1 MKEELV
7 VKMQAIANG
16 ESFNA
21 EEMNE
26 VLFEELVPSMG
37 KADTEGGEI
46 MRAVNRIQYRYWNDG
61 DIAGQGYGKR
71 TVNPAVRFL
80 DLVVFRL
87 KSCAFRTLVNQ
98 FQDYVDGISV
108 TDKEYEEKV
117 NELVKEAIIYIA
129 QKKLYE
135 VSNGIDM
142 LDCAFPEFDKED
154 DYEDEDDFF
163 EEDSDE

>member
-26 VLFEELVPSMG
+26 VLFDELVPSMG

-61 DIAGQGYGKR
+61 DIAGHGYGKQ

-80 DLVVFRL
+80 DFVVDRL
-87 KSCAFRTLVNQ
+87 KSCTFRTLVNK
-98 FQDYVDGISV
+98 FQDYVDGTYVS
-108 TDKEYEEKV
+108 DSEYDEKV
-117 NELVKEAIIYIA
+117 KELVKESIIYIA
-129 QKKLYE
+129 QKGLYDKSNERDMFDYAIPE
-135 VSNGIDM
+135 V
-142 LDCAFPEFDKED
+142 DKED

-163 EEDSDE
+163 GEDC

>member
-80 DLVVFRL
+80 DLVVVRL

-98 FQDYVDGISV
+98 FQDYVNGTYVSDS
-108 TDKEYEEKV
+108 EYDEKV
-117 NELVKEAIIYIA
+117 KELVKEAIIYIA

-142 LDCAFPEFDKED
+142 FDYTIPEVDKED

-163 EEDSDE
+163 EEDFDE

>member
-7 VKMQAIANG
+7 VKMQAIARG

-26 VLFEELVPSMG
+26 VLFDELLPSMG

-61 DIAGQGYGKR
+61 DIAGQGYGKQ

-80 DLVVFRL
+80 DFVVDRL

-98 FQDYVDGISV
+98 FQDFVDGISV
-108 TDKEYEEKV
+108 SDKEYEEKV

-135 VSNGIDM
+135 VSNGRDM
-142 LDCAFPEFDKED
+142 FDYAVPEVDKED

-163 EEDSDE
+163 ADDYNE

>member
-7 VKMQAIANG
+7 VKMQAIANS

-26 VLFEELVPSMG
+26 ALFDELVPSMG

-46 MRAVNRIQYRYWNDG
+46 IRAVNRIQYRYWNDG
-61 DIAGQGYGKR
+61 DIAGQGYGKQ

-80 DLVVFRL
+80 DFVVDRL
-87 KSCAFRTLVNQ
+87 KSCAFRTLVNK
-98 FQDYVDGISV
+98 FQDYVDGTSV
-108 TDKEYEEKV
+108 SDKEYDEKV
-117 NELVKEAIIYIA
+117 KELVKESIIYIA
-129 QKKLYE
+129 QKGLYDKSNERDMFDYAIPE
-135 VSNGIDM
+135 V
-142 LDCAFPEFDKED
+142 DKED

-163 EEDSDE
+163 EEDC

>member
-26 VLFEELVPSMG
+26 VLFDELVPSMG
-37 KADTEGGEI
+37 KSDTEGGEI
-46 MRAVNRIQYRYWNDG
+46 LRAVNRIQYRYWNDG

-80 DLVVFRL
+80 DLVVDRL
-87 KSCAFRTLVNQ
+87 KYSNFRTLVND
-98 FQDYVDGISV
+98 FRDYVDGTYVSDI
-108 TDKEYEEKV
+108 EYDEKV
-117 NELVKEAIIYIA
+117 KELVKEAIIYIA

-163 EEDSDE
+163 EEDFDE

>member
-37 KADTEGGEI
+37 KADTKGGEI
-46 MRAVNRIQYRYWNDG
+46 LRAVNRIQYRYWNDG

-80 DLVVFRL
+80 DLVVDRL
-87 KSCAFRTLVNQ
+87 KYSNFRTLVND
-98 FQDYVDGISV
+98 FRDYVYGTYVSDS
-108 TDKEYEEKV
+108 EYDVRV
-117 NELVKEAIIYIA
+117 NMLVKEAIIYIA
-129 QKKLYE
+129 QNKLYE

-142 LDCAFPEFDKED
+142 FDYTIPEVDKED

-163 EEDSDE
+163 EEDFDE

>member
-26 VLFEELVPSMG
+26 VLFDELVPSMG
-37 KADTEGGEI
+37 KSYTEGGEI
-46 MRAVNRIQYRYWNDG
+46 LRAVNRIQYRYWNDG

-80 DLVVFRL
+80 DLVVDRL
-87 KSCAFRTLVNQ
+87 KYSNFRTLVNK
-98 FQDYVDGISV
+98 FLDYVYGTYVSDSEYDVSV
-108 TDKEYEEKV
+108 
-117 NELVKEAIIYIA
+117 NMLVKEAIIYIA

-142 LDCAFPEFDKED
+142 LDCAFPEVDKED

-163 EEDSDE
+163 EEDFDE